1 MVTKIR
7 DYGDKETIVVFTED
21 NAIFRK
27 LREWK
32 SCQKIVFYEV
42 WKDCDPRNAINI
54 AVDLY
59 FDKKEE
65 NRIREALGMPMREK
79 KRSKA
84 QKKQT
89 AKLTEAG
96 RRNRFSSRTIEDA
109 EKWGF

>member
-1 MVTKIR
+1 MDTEIR
-7 DYGDKETIVVFTED
+7 DYGDKKTIVVYTKD
-21 NAIFRK
+21 NVVLRK

-32 SCQKIVFYEV
+32 SCQKVVFYEV
-42 WKDCDPRNAINI
+42 WRDCDPRKAVNV

-65 NRIREALGMPMREK
+65 NHIRTALQMPLK
-79 KRSKA
+79 TKQRSKA

-96 RRNRFSSRTIEDA
+96 RRNRFSSGRIEDD
-109 EKWGF
+109 E